1 GSEVDKAKPHM
12 VTPELDEDGK
22 STGVVEVGKRKKEET
37 FVLRDR
43 EGRPMS
49 LGAANRFA
57 GDLSTKPIEGSKRAK
72 SLMDWAKDLKG
83 SDYAHLSGWR
93 EKMLMATN
101 ANHFFP
107 LAGIEYRRQH
117 ARAKQL
123 ITLAVAPRTAG
134 LDDSAKALA
143 SQALMIEGFAGH
155 FLADCFAA
163 GHLTPHALGRVATG
177 KELSKFKAGAMVN
190 TWHDIF
196 NAIPEGV
203 PTTLGRFHG
212 DYSMDGHDLEYV
224 SSVLCNSL
232 LEVAMPWYAGYEY
245 DAELVLP
252 KPDVGKIMEDPVV
265 GPLWAQMTKDY
276 SGRMRA
282 LAKLQRRGGKTGLS
296 KYTIYETTTGEQASN
311 DEAIAPIL
319 AHVFGGR
326 LDG

>member
-1 GSEVDKAKPHM
+1 
-12 VTPELDEDGK
+12 
-22 STGVVEVGKRKKEET
+22 
-37 FVLRDR
+37 
-43 EGRPMS
+43 
-49 LGAANRFA
+49 
-57 GDLSTKPIEGSKRAK
+57 
-72 SLMDWAKDLKG
+72 
-83 SDYAHLSGWR
+83 
-93 EKMLMATN
+93 
-101 ANHFFP
+101 
-107 LAGIEYRRQH
+107 
-117 ARAKQL
+117 
-123 ITLAVAPRTAG
+123 
-134 LDDSAKALA
+134 LA

-326 LDG
+326 LDGPELVRDTSDIAVTRGKVKKIVEALHSMLGYRGGWQPSSGLSKDFEELSTEEKKLLPYKFRIDLQSDNPLKRHTPATPPLEPLLAELKFWIETWEEQATT